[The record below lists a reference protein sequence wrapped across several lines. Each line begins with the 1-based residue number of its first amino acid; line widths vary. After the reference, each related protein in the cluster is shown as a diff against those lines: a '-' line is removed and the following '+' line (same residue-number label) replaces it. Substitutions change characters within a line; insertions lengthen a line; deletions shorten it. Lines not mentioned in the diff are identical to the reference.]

1 MFLRKIFINPTI
13 NITSVVILQITILR
27 CQTQIFT
34 VKEKVWKVVL
44 VPKTSFFSQ
53 LEYMVMKDNKKRFLK
68 LNEIDTKCLSKSN
81 IL

>member
-53 LEYMVMKDNKKRFLK
+53 LEYGH
-68 LNEIDTKCLSKSN
+68 EGQ
-81 IL
+81 

>member
-44 VPKTSFFSQ
+44 VPKTSFLSQ